1 MTIGEAVAVASA
13 VIAAIALVVGV
24 LRDRRGEVMT
34 SQAVRDKLDYISD
47 TARDTRED
55 VRALDRKLDDHSAR
69 ITKMEAHIE
78 EHDRRI
84 SRIEDKEEL

>member
-1 MTIGEAVAVASA
+1 MTTSETIATLSAIVA
-13 VIAAIALVVGV
+13 ALAFVFTL

-55 VRALDRKLDDHSAR
+55 VRALDRKLDDHAAR
-69 ITKMEAHIE
+69 ITKIEAKLDD
-78 EHDRRI
+78 HDRRI
-84 SRIEDKEEL
+84 GRLEDQ